1 MSERKFKPFLSEE
14 RWKEFWE
21 LVNTFD
27 QFSQMLRDQGDL
39 VFAETLSSLSAK
51 IANFGK
57 DIRSREVHEFN
68 KFHNPN
74 FEASES

>member
-1 MSERKFKPFLSEE
+1 MSKREFKPFLSEE

-21 LVNTFD
+21 LTNTLD
-27 QFSQMLRDQGDL
+27 QFSQILRDQGDL
-39 VFAETLSSLSAK
+39 VFAEALSSLSAK
-51 IANFGK
+51 IANFGN
-57 DIRSREVHEFN
+57 DIRSREMHEFN